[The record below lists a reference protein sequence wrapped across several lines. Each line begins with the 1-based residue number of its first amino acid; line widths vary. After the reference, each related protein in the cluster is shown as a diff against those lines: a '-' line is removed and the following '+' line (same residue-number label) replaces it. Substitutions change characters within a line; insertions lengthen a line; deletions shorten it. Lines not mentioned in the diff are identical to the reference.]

1 MGNILFGI
9 RLVKNIE
16 ITITYVNVNAT
27 NLDTS
32 ATSLLKLAIFDSK
45 LTNVSEILTLSSKFL
60 LRLICISYCS
70 CFISFKRIIKMHQ
83 HELGDVDVGH

>member
-45 LTNVSEILTLSSKFL
+45 LTNFSEIVTLSSKL
-60 LRLICISYCS
+60 LRLICISYSS
-70 CFISFKRIIKMHQ
+70 CFISFKRINKMHQ